1 MMTTRQHHVIKTILQ
16 GIQLLGFAIIH
27 KSRPASAAMTKFCH
41 LLRPASFAR
50 VVASEDTMSKFLRT
64 VFVLVAGGLAGYSYF
79 SAATAQTGASAH
91 LDAMKSMY
99 RREPPLPIANQP
111 LVDLGRD
118 LFLDPAISASGKTAC
133 VTCHLPQ
140 LGWAV
145 TDAKSKNDSGKLT
158 SRRSQPLIG
167 MARIGTTPVG
177 WDGRNPTLEAQ
188 AKSSIA
194 TGSMSMSATPTPVKV
209 EVIAERI
216 RANPAYVAKF
226 KAALPGAPIDIDTIV
241 QAVAAFERTLDPGIA
256 PFDRWIEGDETAIS
270 DAAKRGFELYNGKA
284 LCFTCHR
291 GWRFTDDLFHDI
303 GTTTTDRG
311 RGAVVKDDPS
321 MQFAF
326 KTPTLRD
333 VALRPPY
340 MHNASQATLDAVMR
354 HYEKGGIDRPSRS
367 PLMQPIALTDQERQ
381 DLIAFMETLTS
392 TIRESAAVPK

>member
-1 MMTTRQHHVIKTILQ
+1 
-16 GIQLLGFAIIH
+16 
-27 KSRPASAAMTKFCH
+27 
-41 LLRPASFAR
+41 
-50 VVASEDTMSKFLRT
+50 MSKSPQAILI
-64 VFVLVAGGLAGYSYF
+64 LLAGTVVGVGYLTV
-79 SAATAQTGASAH
+79 ATAETSQ

-99 RREPPLPIANQP
+99 RREPPQPIANQP
-111 LVDLGRD
+111 LVDLGRE
-118 LFLDPAISASGKTAC
+118 LFFDPTISASGKTAC

-145 TDAKSKNDSGKLT
+145 TEAKSKNDSGKLT

-167 MARIGTTPVG
+167 IGHMGKTPVG
-177 WDGRNPTLEAQ
+177 WDGRNRTLEAQ

-194 TGSMSMSATPTPVKV
+194 TGSMSMNATPTPVKV
-209 EVIAERI
+209 EVIEARI
-216 RANPAYVAKF
+216 RANAAYVAKF
-226 KAALPGAPIDIDTIV
+226 KAALGDAPINIDTIA
-241 QAVAAFERTLDPGIA
+241 QAIAAFERTLEPGIA
-256 PFDRWIEGDETAIS
+256 PFDRWLAGDEGAIS
-270 DAAKRGFELYNGKA
+270 GSAKRGFELYNGKA

-321 MQFAF
+321 AQFAF

-340 MHNASQATLDAVMR
+340 MHHGLQTTLDQVMR

-367 PLMQPIALTDQERQ
+367 PLMQPIKLTDQERQ
-381 DLIAFMETLTS
+381 DLIAFMETLTGS
-392 TIRESAAVPK
+392 SGSSAAAPKP